1 MPVDIP
7 RRNNFTL
14 IRCSLASVVLVRH
27 CMDSSL
33 QACFVPVKAFFESQD
48 AVCLFFVISG
58 LLVTASCERS
68 PSWQAYAGKRLRRIF
83 PLYLTAVI
91 GAALILCLAS
101 SLPAARYFTDSR
113 FWKYLFWN
121 SLTLNFMQRTLPG
134 VFEGNPYNA
143 SVNDALWTVKIELFF
158 YACLPLLCR
167 IVQRLKGRWKQN
179 GFLVFLYVLS
189 FAYRLL
195 CRKLASVLGIPVLN
209 TLALEAPGYLG
220 PFVLGMLC
228 YYNFDRFSRFRSG
241 LLPFCAFVLCL
252 LLVIP
257 ANCGVTGR
265 IPDGIKYI
273 LLAYACLYAAFSA
286 SFLHDSFQGPDCSY
300 AVYLFHFP
308 LLQWMIHCGLFA
320 AAPWLSLYL
329 CLASTFALALAATL
343 AEKGLGAFFAGL
355 LRKEANIATLVR
367 VDYGS

>member
-7 RRNNFTL
+7 RKNNFTL
-14 IRCSLASVVLVRH
+14 IRCIRAAVVLVRH
-27 CMDSSL
+27 CMDSSV
-33 QACFVPVKAFFESQD
+33 QACFVPVKTFFESQD
-48 AVCLFFVISG
+48 AVCLFFLISG

-68 PSWQAYAGKRLRRIF
+68 PSYRVYAGKRLRRIF
-83 PLYLTAVI
+83 PLYLTAVV

-158 YACLPLLCR
+158 YVCLPLLCH
-167 IVQRLKGRWKQN
+167 ILHRLKSRWKQN
-179 GFLVFLYVLS
+179 SFLVFLYILS

-195 CRKLASVLGIPVLN
+195 CRKFASVLGMPLLN
-209 TLALEAPGYLG
+209 TLAMEAPGYFG

-228 YYNFDRFSRFRSG
+228 YYNFDRFSRFHSG
-241 LLPFCAFVLCL
+241 LLPGCCFLLCL
-252 LLVIP
+252 LLIVL
-257 ANCGVTGR
+257 ANCGFTGR

-273 LLAYACLYAAFSA
+273 LLAYACLYAAFSCA
-286 SFLHDSFQGPDCSY
+286 FLHDRFQGPD
-300 AVYLFHFP
+300 
-308 LLQWMIHCGLFA
+308 
-320 AAPWLSLYL
+320 
-329 CLASTFALALAATL
+329 
-343 AEKGLGAFFAGL
+343 
-355 LRKEANIATLVR
+355 
-367 VDYGS
+367 